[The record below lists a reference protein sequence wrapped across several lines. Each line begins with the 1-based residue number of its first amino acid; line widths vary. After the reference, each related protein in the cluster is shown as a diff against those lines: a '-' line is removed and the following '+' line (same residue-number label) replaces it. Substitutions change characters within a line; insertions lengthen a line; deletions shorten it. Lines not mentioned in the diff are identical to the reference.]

1 MNTFVIFAIHAA
13 LGIMLWLKMLAVLE
27 KNGFKSGGP
36 WVTLSDFYLF
46 YSLAKN
52 EPNKFLRKQYQFIIF
67 GQLALAISCGIFLF
81 R

>member
-13 LGIMLWLKMLAVLE
+13 LGSMLWLKMLAVL
-27 KNGFKSGGP
+27 KKKGIKSSGP
-36 WVTLSDFYLF
+36 WVRLSDFYLF

-52 EPNKFLRKQYQFIIF
+52 EQNKFLRKQYQFIIF
-67 GQLALAISCGIFLF
+67 GQLALAISCGVLLF

>member
-1 MNTFVIFAIHAA
+1 MNNFLIFAIHAA
-13 LGIMLWLKMLAVLE
+13 LGSMLWLKMLVELE
-27 KNGFKSGGP
+27 KKGIKRSGP
-36 WVTLSDFYLF
+36 WVRFSDFYLF

-67 GQLALAISCGIFLF
+67 GQLVLAISCGILLF